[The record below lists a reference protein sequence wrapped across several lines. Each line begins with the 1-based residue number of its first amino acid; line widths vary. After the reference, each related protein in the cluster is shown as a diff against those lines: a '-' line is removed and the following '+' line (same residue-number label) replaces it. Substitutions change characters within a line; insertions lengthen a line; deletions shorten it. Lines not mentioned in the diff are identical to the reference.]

1 MVDGEGKAL
10 SALEEPTI
18 RGIVGQIVYER
29 LKQFEDIFPREYS
42 HNARQTEKIEENKDM
57 RRIPLLEVVER
68 MSNPNKEWVL
78 VVSAADM
85 SDRGG

>member
-1 MVDGEGKAL
+1 VVDGEGKAL

-18 RGIVGQIVYER
+18 
-29 LKQFEDIFPREYS
+29 

>member
-1 MVDGEGKAL
+1 M
-10 SALEEPTI
+10 
-18 RGIVGQIVYER
+18 
-29 LKQFEDIFPREYS
+29 KQFEDNFPREYS
-42 HNARQTEKIEENKDM
+42 HNPRRTEKIEQNKDM

-68 MSNPNKEWVL
+68 VSKPNKEWVL